1 MSVRIDSTDRPVV
14 SALLRPVCPFPDWL
28 RLGREASVLSVRGPS
43 APSRQVGNGRACG
56 SRGRLHRRS
65 SGKELDLGGTDKSKA
80 VGARDDLLGGVEF
93 SDRQPKALVLTLGRV
108 DFRAKDVETKL
119 AARQL
124 RVHGNAGERDEHDA
138 EKKRSG
144 KQGAD
149 PPLPSIRTNRAN
161 RLGGPTRSCSGRRH
175 GAQRSRPTE
184 KVARLR
190 VTGDRSRCDIVEE
203 SGRSH
208 GRMRPSGAPPCRMG
222 RRGACCRD
230 TGTPGRGGNG
240 RARGWTVRRR

>member
-93 SDRQPKALVLTLGRV
+93 SDRQPKALVLALRGV
-108 DFRAKDVETKL
+108 NFRAKNVETEL

-124 RVHGNAGERDEHDA
+124 RVSD
-138 EKKRSG
+138 
-144 KQGAD
+144 
-149 PPLPSIRTNRAN
+149 
-161 RLGGPTRSCSGRRH
+161 
-175 GAQRSRPTE
+175 
-184 KVARLR
+184 
-190 VTGDRSRCDIVEE
+190 
-203 SGRSH
+203 
-208 GRMRPSGAPPCRMG
+208 
-222 RRGACCRD
+222 CC
-230 TGTPGRGGNG
+230 G
-240 RARGWTVRRR
+240 